1 MSIAIALHLL
11 ASTIWVGGMFF
22 AYVALRP
29 VTVDL
34 LEPPVRLTLWARVF
48 ERFFP
53 WVWAAVILLLGTGLW
68 MTFAVFGGMAT
79 VGLHVHLMLALG
91 VVMMLIFLHIYFAP
105 YRKLS
110 KAVDTEDW
118 PAGATQLGQIRRLIG
133 INLILGLLVVVIASG
148 GRYLM

>member
-1 MSIAIALHLL
+1 MSVAIALHLL

-29 VTVDL
+29 VTAGL

-68 MTFAVFGGMAT
+68 MTFAVFGGMGT
-79 VGLHVHLMLALG
+79 VGMHVHLMLALG
-91 VVMMLIFLHIYFAP
+91 VVMMLIFLHLYFAP
-105 YRKLS
+105 YRKLA
-110 KAVDTEDW
+110 KAVETEDW
-118 PAGATQLGQIRRLIG
+118 PTGAAQLGVIRRLIG
-133 INLILGLLVVVIASG
+133 INLVLGLLVVVIASG
-148 GRYLM
+148 GRYLV